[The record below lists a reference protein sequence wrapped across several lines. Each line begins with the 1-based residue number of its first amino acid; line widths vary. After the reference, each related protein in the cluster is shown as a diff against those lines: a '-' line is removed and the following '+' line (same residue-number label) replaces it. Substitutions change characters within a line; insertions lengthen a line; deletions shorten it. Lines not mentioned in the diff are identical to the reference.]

1 MKTEMDSKA
10 GLMRR
15 YLLGQLAEAEQ
26 VALEQRFFADSEMLD
41 HVWAIENEL
50 VDGYVCGSLP
60 RTELEQFERHYLASR
75 QHRERVAFAK
85 ELLQAAEKMVNEERA
100 AHLPARAAVAAESFW
115 EKLRAMVRTPQFA
128 LSAAL
133 FVALMLIGGAWLI
146 RERARWRQQAEQHI
160 ALAQAERTIKEQR
173 MRELENQI
181 AQQRERNAQ
190 LGAELEQL
198 RQEQRPATASAV
210 APSHSTIFSFL
221 LLPSVRASSEQQTL
235 KLPPGAGQVRQIRQ
249 IRQIRLQMKIE
260 RRDYQRYQ
268 ASLRAVDGGESW
280 PATSIKASTDK
291 DGATISVLIPAAKLK
306 RGDYILTLTGIDD
319 AGTAEEIDRY
329 FFRVDNK

>member
-50 VDGYVCGSLP
+50 VDGYVRGSLP

-190 LGAELEQL
+190 LDAELGQL
-198 RQEQRPATASAV
+198 REEQRIAAAL
-210 APSHSTIFSFL
+210 PSVPPSRSTVFSFL

-235 KLPPGAGQVRQIRQ
+235 NLPPDAGQVR
-249 IRQIRLQMKIE
+249 LQVKIE
-260 RRDYQRYQ
+260 RGDYRRYQ

-280 PATSIKASTDK
+280 SAPLIKASTDK

-329 FFRVDNK
+329 FFRVDS